1 MPLRISF
8 SARPAVDRC
17 SFGLNNVGKG
27 DRGRFAHECKR
38 FEVGGLDCTMI
49 NRSSY
54 TQMLQPVNVPGHVVR
69 KVVDRVTCVA

>member
-1 MPLRISF
+1 MPLRIFF

-27 DRGRFAHECKR
+27 GKGRFAHDCKQ
-38 FEVGGLDCTMI
+38 FEVGGSDCTII

-54 TQMLQPVNVPGHVVR
+54 TQIGQAINVPGHVVR
-69 KVVDRVTCVA
+69 KVVHHASRVG